1 MTPEAQS
8 RVAQLRR
15 ISTERELT
23 LDEVRE
29 VVKILREDRIG
40 AYHASDTKRKRE
52 AKVVI
57 PEADDLL
64 GELGAL

>member
-8 RVAQLRR
+8 RVAQLRHL
-15 ISTERELT
+15 SAERELT
-23 LDEVRE
+23 LDETRE
-29 VVKILREDRIG
+29 VVALLREGRL
-40 AYHASDTKRKRE
+40 AAHHASETARKKT

-57 PEADDLL
+57 PDADSLL